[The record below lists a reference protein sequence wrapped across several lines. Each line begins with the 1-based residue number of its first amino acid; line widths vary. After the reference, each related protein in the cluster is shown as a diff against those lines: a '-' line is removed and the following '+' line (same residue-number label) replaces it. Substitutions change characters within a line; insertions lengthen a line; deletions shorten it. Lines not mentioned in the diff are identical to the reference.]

1 MRRRVINGMTG
12 EVDWSKEVL
21 SFKAKT
27 NTTFTVKYSNGGTG
41 ELQYSLDNGKTW
53 TVVTHDGNNN
63 INSFV
68 TPTVSAGKYIQWKGN
83 LACPG
88 NTGTTG
94 LVFWS
99 SGSYDVCGNILSL
112 IDETL
117 TEPASLPSACF
128 AKLFDKSV
136 LGSSI
141 NNAVKNAENL
151 ILPSVISTYCYDHM
165 FYGCTSLETAPLIL
179 PALTAPN
186 YCYQYMFYG
195 CTYLY
200 NPPIEIVATSYG
212 VGSCQYMFYNC
223 TRVTYYTKVNA
234 TTITTKSCY
243 YMFYRNGYGWSTGTN
258 RPELSAPPYLP
269 ATTMA
274 SQCYQHIFEGCA
286 HITNIYNVLPAS
298 LTIPSSANNCCAEM
312 FYGCK
317 KLVDGGIT
325 LAPNGMSQSCF
336 NEFFRECT
344 SLTIPPI
351 LPNTTLGTY
360 CYKSMFFGCTKLV
373 NGPILPALT
382 LTQQCYAAMFNG
394 CTKLA
399 NIKMMATNIS
409 ATDCLSNWMS
419 GVGSTGTF
427 TKNAAATWNVTGAS
441 GVPTGWTVQTATS

>member
-21 SFKAKT
+21 TFKANT
-27 NTTFTVKYSNGGTG
+27 DTTFTVKYSNGGTG

-53 TVVTHDGNNN
+53 TVVTHDANYN

-99 SGSYDVCGNILSL
+99 SGSYDVCGNIISL

-117 TEPASLPSACF
+117 TEPASVPSACF

-136 LGSSI
+136 LGSST
-141 NNAVKNAENL
+141 NNAVQNAENL

-165 FYGCTSLETAPLIL
+165 FNGCTSLVSAPVIL
-179 PALTAPN
+179 PALTAPD
-186 YCYQYMFYG
+186 YCYQYMFNE
-195 CTYLY
+195 CTGLH
-200 NPPIEIVATSYG
+200 NPPIEIAATSYG
-212 VGSCQYMFYNC
+212 ACSCQYMFYNC
-223 TRVTYYTKVNA
+223 QYARYFPKINA
-234 TTITTKSCY
+234 TTVAFKSCY
-243 YMFYRNGYGWSTGTN
+243 YMFYSFGYYISSSVF
-258 RPELSAPPYLP
+258 PEIKTPPYLP
-269 ATTMA
+269 ATTLA
-274 SQCYQHIFEGCA
+274 QQCYQHMFYRSRR
-286 HITNIYNVLPAS
+286 ITNIYNVLPSS
-298 LTIPSSANNCCAEM
+298 LTIPSNATNCCASM
-312 FYGCK
+312 FRECTA
-317 KLVDGGIT
+317 LADGGIT
-325 LAPNGMSQSCF
+325 LAPNGMSRSCF
-336 NEFFRECT
+336 NEFFRGCT
-344 SLTIPPI
+344 SLTIPPL

-360 CYKSMFFGCTKLV
+360 CYKSMFYGCTKLV

-382 LTQQCYAAMFNG
+382 LTTQCYAVMFNG

-399 NIKMMATNIS
+399 NIKMMATDIS
-409 ATDCLSNWMS
+409 ATDCLLNWMN

-427 TKNAAATWNVTGAS
+427 TKNAAATWDVTGIS
-441 GVPTGWTVQTATS
+441 GVPTGWTVQTAAS